1 MKSAVA
7 VIVIAILT
15 VSSLVAQVHI
25 KENATIVPRQAKK
38 LQDVV
43 NNPHKFDFQIFTNP
57 SIISKMEVDLPCG
70 TDTMFYS
77 LGQAPLIAELD
88 SPMAGSYSFYVI
100 VCTTAPD
107 ILDSIT
113 DNVSFDTSSLY
124 LYHPTILDYFA
135 SGSGLG
141 PCGRYYAASFNTPY
155 ASSFDLSL
163 SKGQLSQGDTAG
175 TSISGYD
182 DCSRTA
188 WLSADPMILTTVSG
202 SQYLSF
208 HMIDPQ
214 TGADT
219 KLGPTVITTGNKA
232 GQYSLVAD
240 GIAPD
245 SSGDWATIEAE
256 SDGIMKTDS
265 IQVFPLI
272 DHFYVYFEPDTI
284 MHQAWTTIYV
294 QPENSAGNDITI
306 PGNTPLNITAGD
318 SGTYGEFYDSQFNM
332 PYLYS
337 DVSTGAVQYFSD
349 GAYPGDM
356 QKIAV
361 TVTDANDPSK
371 SGGANLFVEG
381 DIMVQVTPSQISPG
395 DTASIIVMHR
405 NWDGSLSDFSP
416 DQSFEVG
423 IDSGSTYGTIL
434 SSGGTGGNFASIP
447 QPFQFIAADSIGAD
461 SVMVSIR
468 VGYQPAVA
476 SSTLPGGKGKLGLN
490 MKAKPMTI
498 STKIER
504 PGLKSSANKVS
515 G

>member
-7 VIVIAILT
+7 IIVIAILT

-43 NNPHKFDFQIFTNP
+43 NNPNKFNFQIFTNP

-88 SPMAGSYSFYVI
+88 SPMAGSYSFWVI
-100 VCTTAPD
+100 VCTTVPD

-113 DNVSFDTSSLY
+113 DNVSFDGTMLY
-124 LYHPTILDYFA
+124 LYHPSVIDYFA

-141 PCGRYYAASFNTPY
+141 ACGTYYAASFTTPY
-155 ASSFDLSL
+155 SSSFDLSL
-163 SKGQLSQGDTAG
+163 SQAQLSQGDTAG
-175 TSISGYD
+175 MSIGGYD

-188 WLSADPMILTTVSG
+188 WFSTDPMTLTIVSG

-208 HMIDPQ
+208 HMIDTQ
-214 TGADT
+214 TGTDT
-219 KLGPTVITTGNKA
+219 KLGSVVTTTGNNA

-245 SSGDWATIEAE
+245 SSGDWATIQAE
-256 SDGIMKTDS
+256 SDGIIKTDS
-265 IQVFPLI
+265 IRIFPLI
-272 DHFYVYFEPDTI
+272 DHFYVYFAPDTI
-284 MHQAWTTIYV
+284 MHQAWATIYV

-405 NWDGSLSDFSP
+405 NWDGSLSDFSQ

-504 PGLKSSANKVS
+504 PGLKSSANKV
-515 G
+515 